1 MKLKYVGNDEFRI
14 KLDRMVHVKNGVE
27 VDFTEDQAKDFLKRE
42 TEGKKDWIAATKEA
56 PETKKKG
63 VK

>member
-1 MKLKYVGNDEFRI
+1 MKLKYVGNDKFNI
-14 KLDRMVHVKNGVE
+14 KLGKMIFVKNGVE

-56 PETKKKG
+56 SKTKKKG
-63 VK
+63 VE